1 MSNSKEF
8 KILFFGDLV
17 GKIARKAVAKYISNL
32 KNTNNSPDFIVANV
46 ENASHGF
53 GLTQKNYNELSQ
65 AGIDCMTS
73 GNHIWDKKE
82 IFNYISDADKLIRP
96 INYPENTPGV
106 GSKIFEKN
114 GLKIGVINALG
125 RVFMPPINDPI
136 QVLRSEVLKLKEMT
150 SYIIIDFHA
159 EATAEKIC
167 VGRYLSDLGVTAFIG
182 THTHVQTADEKV
194 INNMAYISDV
204 GFCGAYDSVIGMEYS
219 TSLKRITTLLP
230 ERYEVA
236 TNPPCIVNAVEIS
249 IVDGIT
255 TAIKRINV
263 NVDMNNEE
271 LEVDVEQ
278 NSVP

>member
-263 NVDMNNEE
+263 NIDMNNEE
-271 LEVDVEQ
+271 LEVNVET
-278 NSVP
+278 NSV

>member
-1 MSNSKEF
+1 MNNSKEF

-263 NVDMNNEE
+263 NIDMNNEE
-271 LEVDVEQ
+271 LEVNVET
-278 NSVP
+278 NSV

>member
-1 MSNSKEF
+1 MSSLNEF

-17 GKIARKAVAKYISNL
+17 GKIARKAVAKYIDNL
-32 KNTNNSPDFIVANV
+32 KNTNNYPNFVIANV

-82 IFNYISDADKLIRP
+82 IFNYINDADKLIRP
-96 INYPENTPGV
+96 INYPDNTPGV
-106 GSKIFEKN
+106 GVRIFEKN
-114 GLKIGVINALG
+114 GIKIGVINALG
-125 RVFMPPINDPI
+125 RVFMPPINDPLVI
-136 QVLRSEVLKLKEMT
+136 LKNEIEKIKDLT
-150 SYIIIDFHA
+150 QFIIIDFHA

-167 VGRYLSDLGVTAFIG
+167 IGRFLSELGVTAFIG
-182 THTHVQTADEKV
+182 THTHVQTADEKI

-204 GFCGAYDSVIGMEYS
+204 GFCGSSDSVIGMEYS
-219 TSLKRITTLLP
+219 TSLKRLTTLLP

-236 TNPPCIVNAVEIS
+236 TNPPCIINAVEIS
-249 IVDGIT
+249 IIDGIT

-263 NVDMNNEE
+263 NIDMNNEE
-271 LEVDVEQ
+271 LEVNVEN
-278 NSVP
+278 NSV